1 MKLLFKQRAFTW
13 FDSYDIYDENE
24 NTVYVVKGQLSW
36 GHCLKIFDA
45 SEEHEL
51 GTVKEQIFSWW
62 PQFEL
67 YEGSDC
73 IGTLKKEP
81 WGWFKPRYN
90 IDFNGWHIEGDWT
103 EWDYTITGPDGEKVA
118 AISKELLHW
127 TDTYVLDIA
136 DPEDALYV
144 LMFVLAIDAE
154 YGILLVRVTGEGY
167 RGVLAVCR
175 YPELLRLE
183 MAADPG
189 AEGELA
195 GNIASDHGGIL
206 AMNANGFLDPNGE
219 GDGSQLAGWCMS
231 NGEGY
236 GTHFAGK
243 AYQRIELSENGLNCR
258 IVPASDPVGEG
269 TYSAAEFMPALIRD
283 GEKLENQD
291 WTGEQPRACF
301 GAGDQGIYMLVIEG
315 RYPDEGIRGTSVNTC
330 ADILLAYGC
339 RNAINMDGG
348 SSAILWYDGE
358 YVTQSSS
365 VTLRY
370 TGGRPLPNAWVY
382 G

>member
-127 TDTYVLDIA
+127 TDTYVIDVA
-136 DPEDALYV
+136 DGQDGLCALMV
-144 LMFVLAIDAE
+144 VLAIDAE
-154 YGILLVRVTGEGY
+154 K
-167 RGVLAVCR
+167 C
-175 YPELLRLE
+175 
-183 MAADPG
+183 
-189 AEGELA
+189 
-195 GNIASDHGGIL
+195 S
-206 AMNANGFLDPNGE
+206 
-219 GDGSQLAGWCMS
+219 
-231 NGEGY
+231 
-236 GTHFAGK
+236 
-243 AYQRIELSENGLNCR
+243 
-258 IVPASDPVGEG
+258 
-269 TYSAAEFMPALIRD
+269 
-283 GEKLENQD
+283 
-291 WTGEQPRACF
+291 
-301 GAGDQGIYMLVIEG
+301 
-315 RYPDEGIRGTSVNTC
+315 
-330 ADILLAYGC
+330 
-339 RNAINMDGG
+339 RN
-348 SSAILWYDGE
+348 S
-358 YVTQSSS
+358 
-365 VTLRY
+365 
-370 TGGRPLPNAWVY
+370 
-382 G
+382 